1 MDPPSP
7 SSAALA
13 LVVAA
18 AASLLVRLVST
29 LRAMQRERRRRILDE
44 DDHRPPPFS
53 DDGGGDTIDDGTAG
67 NRRRRRRRAKTMVIL
82 GSGGHTSEMM
92 RLLDELDPEIY
103 GPVAYVVADTDATSL
118 PRLEE
123 RIAKGGGGR
132 RRSDDRDPARSSLC
146 EVHRLPRAREVH
158 QSYVTSVVTTAR
170 SFLSTLALLW
180 EVRPD
185 LIIANGPGTCVPVI
199 YASFFLRVL
208 SFLLPGGGL
217 GGGGAS
223 WTFRRCK
230 LIFVES
236 VCRVRTLSLSGRLA
250 YPIVDLFVVH
260 WPYLTEGYP
269 LARVSDVFVRH
280 RGNVMDTDDKSEGWR
295 DGDVR

>member
-1 MDPPSP
+1 MDLPSP

-13 LVVAA
+13 LVVVV
-18 AASLLVRLVST
+18 AASLLVRLVSV
-29 LRAMQRERRRRILDE
+29 LRAMRSEWRRRVLDE
-44 DDHRPPPFS
+44 EDRRQPSFS
-53 DDGGGDTIDDGTAG
+53 DDDGVDTIDDGTG
-67 NRRRRRRRAKTMVIL
+67 NHRRRRRRAKTMVIL

-92 RLLDELDPEIY
+92 RLLDELDPDIY
-103 GPVAYVVADTDATSL
+103 GPVAYVVADTDATSM

-123 RIAKGGGGR
+123 HIAKGGG
-132 RRSDDRDPARSSLC
+132 RRSDDRSPAHSSLC

-158 QSYVTSVVTTAR
+158 QSYVTSVLTTLH
-170 SFLSTLALLW
+170 SLLSTLALLW

-208 SFLLPGGGL
+208 SFLLPGGGV
-217 GGGGAS
+217 GRGGAS

-236 VCRVRTLSLSGRLA
+236 VCRVRTLSLSGRLV
-250 YPIVDLFVVH
+250 YPIVDLFLVH
-260 WPYLTEGYP
+260 WPYLTEEYP
-269 LARVSDVFVRH
+269 LARVSDVFIRH
-280 RGNVMDTDDKSEGWR
+280 RGYVMDTDDKSEGWR
-295 DGDVR
+295 DGDVH

>member
-13 LVVAA
+13 LVVVA
-18 AASLLVRLVST
+18 AASLLVRLVSVF
-29 LRAMQRERRRRILDE
+29 RAVQSERRRRILGE
-44 DDHRPPPFS
+44 DDS
-53 DDGGGDTIDDGTAG
+53 SLDDDGENIDDGTV
-67 NRRRRRRRAKTMVIL
+67 NHRRRRKRAKTMVIL

-92 RLLDELDPEIY
+92 RLLDELDPDRY

-123 RIAKGGGGR
+123 HIAKDGGGR
-132 RRSDDRDPARSSLC
+132 IDDRNPANSSLC

-158 QSYVTSVVTTAR
+158 QSYVSSVLTTLH
-170 SFLSTLALLW
+170 SFLSTLALLR

-208 SFLLPGGGL
+208 SFLLPGGGV

-223 WTFRRCK
+223 WTLRRCK

-260 WPYLTEGYP
+260 WPYLKERYP

-280 RGNVMDTDDKSEGWR
+280 RDTPLTPTTRARGGVIETSISDVW
-295 DGDVR
+295 GDP